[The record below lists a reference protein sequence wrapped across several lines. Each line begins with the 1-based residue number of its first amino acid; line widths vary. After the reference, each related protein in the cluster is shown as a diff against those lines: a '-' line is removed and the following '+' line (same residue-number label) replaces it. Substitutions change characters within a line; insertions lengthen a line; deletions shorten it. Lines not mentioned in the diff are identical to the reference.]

1 VTVTAPV
8 RATRAPAVSRP
19 TPSGRRNPGR
29 RPPRR
34 PPIDAPWLASDL
46 IRCATIVFAGLIALA
61 ACWYGISGQAN
72 YDDQVPWL
80 VGAVGALAVSSFGIV
95 GWLLAGIREVHR
107 EMNDVLTEIRTDRL
121 GHEPLETSD
130 SFDAA
135 YPVAQAP
142 QEPVGTATYVSNA
155 SMTRAHR
162 PDCQHVQGRIVE
174 EIDEAEIERRG
185 LTYCGV
191 CC

>member
-1 VTVTAPV
+1 M
-8 RATRAPAVSRP
+8 
-19 TPSGRRNPGR
+19 
-29 RPPRR
+29 
-34 PPIDAPWLASDL
+34 
-46 IRCATIVFAGLIALA
+46 IRCATIVFVGLIALA

-80 VGAVGALAVSSFGIV
+80 VGAVGALAVSAFGIV

-121 GHEPLETSD
+121 GHELPTTTD
-130 SFDAA
+130 SFDVA
-135 YPVAQAP
+135 YPVAHAGGAVAG
-142 QEPVGTATYVSNA
+142 PVDTATYVTNA

-162 PDCQHVQGRIVE
+162 PDCQHVEGRAVE
-174 EIDEAEIERRG
+174 TIDAAEIERRG